1 MPAGTTPKSKPTKSK
16 PAKPAARK
24 QPSSLDYVQQA
35 LKDLDKARGRATD
48 EVRHT
53 VDTAIERLRK
63 ASSEMRSRAGDE
75 AADFEERLEHASEE
89 VRRDLGRRAIA
100 AQQTPEALTELA
112 GAIRKRKTELS

>member
-1 MPAGTTPKSKPTKSK
+1 MPAHHPEEHAAKPL
-16 PAKPAARK
+16 PAARK

-63 ASSEMRSRAGDE
+63 ASSEMRDA
-75 AADFEERLEHASEE
+75 
-89 VRRDLGRRAIA
+89 RR
-100 AQQTPEALTELA
+100 
-112 GAIRKRKTELS
+112 